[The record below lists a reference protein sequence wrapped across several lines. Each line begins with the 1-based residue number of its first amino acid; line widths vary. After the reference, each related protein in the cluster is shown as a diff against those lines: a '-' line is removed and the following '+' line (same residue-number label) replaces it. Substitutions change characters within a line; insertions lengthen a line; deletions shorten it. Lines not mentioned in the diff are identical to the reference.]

1 MDLAH
6 LRKVSAN
13 GANFLANE
21 CYCLYAE
28 TLAKTR
34 QKIEEVYAMLMRQI
48 RDKKSQQEESSP
60 DKGSCC
66 VIL

>member
-1 MDLAH
+1 VDLVH

-21 CYCLYAE
+21 WYCLYAE

-34 QKIEEVYAMLMRQI
+34 QKIEVYAMLMRQI
-48 RDKKSQQEESSP
+48 RDKKSQQEVARIK
-60 DKGSCC
+60 DLVVLFFK
-66 VIL
+66 